1 MEVES
6 RQQLVDPV
14 VQASAVVLAITQTT
28 MHMPGVVAVVLEVQ
42 VSPALIHQLQRL
54 RAVAMVVLV

>member
-1 MEVES
+1 
-6 RQQLVDPV
+6 
-14 VQASAVVLAITQTT
+14 